1 LNSRLWRN
9 AARCLV
15 LAAGAFLAACAPGFP
30 SLPALAPIATP
41 ASPLPLSTATAAATS
56 TPVIAPTS
64 SPTATLTF
72 TPIPSLT
79 PTAVVETALTPGAGA
94 TGSPAASFTPVVLG
108 TLQATGTATL
118 VEPISLDKL
127 PPDTVYKRVR
137 IDNESRAQMDISLH
151 CTTHQGLHTI
161 LEYTNVRNLTIEA
174 PEGDYVYVV
183 YVGGRQIVGTFS
195 LRHVPSVYITVYK
208 DHVTVR

>member
-1 LNSRLWRN
+1 M
-9 AARCLV
+9 
-15 LAAGAFLAACAPGFP
+15 AACMPGLP
-30 SLPALAPIATP
+30 TLPALAPVAPTASPAPLATATP
-41 ASPLPLSTATAAATS
+41 AATN

-64 SPTATLTF
+64 TPTAAPTF

-79 PTAVVETALTPGAGA
+79 PTAVTETALSPGAA
-94 TGSPAASFTPVVLG
+94 LTGSPAASGTPVAG
-108 TLQATGTATL
+108 TTATAAGTATL

-137 IDNESRAQMDISLH
+137 IDNESKAQMDISLH

-183 YVGGRQIVGTFS
+183 YVGGRQIVGSFS
-195 LRHVPSVYITVYK
+195 LRHVTSAYITVYK